1 MLPCGAS
8 RQALEEVHADIL
20 EFLADQPEAE
30 EENPHVIL
38 RAFGA
43 EWALVFRARALGVF
57 GEGGDGEA
65 EDDVAFDLS
74 GVGCTVEGPNLDRSG
89 PPYIVQ
95 VDRSIASMVVMGGIR
110 I

>member
-8 RQALEEVHADIL
+8 RQVLEEVHADIL

-30 EENPHVIL
+30 EENPHVVL

-43 EWALVFRARALGVF
+43 EGALFFRARALRVF

-65 EDDVAFDLS
+65 EDDMAFNLP
-74 GVGCTVEGPNLDRSG
+74 GVGCTVEGTNLDRSG
-89 PPYIVQ
+89 PPYVVQ
-95 VDRSIASMVVMGGIR
+95 VDRSIAVMFSST
-110 I
+110 

>member
-1 MLPCGAS
+1 MSAAAIGGTSASVLRTLPCGAS

-30 EENPHVIL
+30 EENPHVVL

-43 EWALVFRARALGVF
+43 EGTLVFRARTLRVL

-74 GVGCTVEGPNLDRSG
+74 GMGCSVEGP
-89 PPYIVQ
+89 I
-95 VDRSIASMVVMGGIR
+95 MGSFP
-110 I
+110 